1 MGMLYPVAC
10 DGALRMLQRGTGHAL
25 HAFHIQ
31 LWVFPPF
38 SRSLVRVS
46 HRAQAAQLHVR
57 APGGF
62 EGTRLRAEVHNGA
75 GSQRQGV

>member
-25 HAFHIQ
+25 HASHIQ

-38 SRSLVRVS
+38 SRSLAGVS
-46 HRAQAAQLHVR
+46 HRAQAAQLHMP
-57 APGGF
+57 APGGLWVP
-62 EGTRLRAEVHNGA
+62 G
-75 GSQRQGV
+75 